1 MNDVQIK
8 WSKVDDYIYKLL
20 VQSDEVLDKALEA
33 NEEAG
38 LPSIDVAPNQ
48 GKMLYLLAR
57 IKGAQRILELGTLGG
72 YSTIWLARALPQ
84 NGRLVSL
91 ELDPIHAKVA
101 QANIDRAGLSSCV
114 EIQVGEALDSLAK
127 LAEQYE
133 VFDMIFIDADKVN
146 NPNYLQYALQF
157 SLPGTL
163 IIFDNVVR
171 EGEIIDE
178 DSTDSSIQATR
189 TLFEMIA
196 KEPRLVST
204 AIQTVGGKGYDGF
217 AFALV
222 IE

>member
-1 MNDVQIK
+1 MNDIETK
-8 WSKVDDYIYKLL
+8 WSKVDEYIYNLL
-20 VQSDEVLDKALEA
+20 VQSDEVLEKALEA

-57 IKGAQRILELGTLGG
+57 IKGAQRILEMGTLGG
-72 YSTIWLARALPQ
+72 YSTIWLARALPE

-101 QANIDRAGLSSCV
+101 QSNIDRAGLSACV
-114 EIQVGEALDSLAK
+114 EIQVGEALDSLDK
-127 LAEQYE
+127 LVEQYE
-133 VFDMIFIDADKVN
+133 IFDMIFIDADKVN
-146 NPNYLQYALQF
+146 NPHYLQYALQF
-157 SLPGTL
+157 SRPGTL

-171 EGEIIDE
+171 EGEIIDG

-189 TLFEMIA
+189 TLFQMIA

-222 IE
+222 TE